1 MRKLFLLVVIVMAAI
16 SAGAQEGIY
25 LGGGISLWRNND
37 VDKTSFSI
45 TPDVGYNLSKQWAV
59 GVELAY
65 AHTGYDDKYDVSTN
79 AFALAPYARY
89 SFYENKIVRLF
100 VDMGFGFSTF
110 KAKHADSVN
119 GFEIGLKPGL
129 ALKLNDHLVSLRKL
143 DLPVIVMITIVIWKV
158 MDLESDWIWKISQ
171 LVLTTNSKRIS
182 KSFVREQKEVKTSF
196 LLPFYLFVCFIF
208 LNLCNSYILS
218 L

>member
-65 AHTGYDDKYDVSTN
+65 AHTGYDDKYT
-79 AFALAPYARY
+79 
-89 SFYENKIVRLF
+89 
-100 VDMGFGFSTF
+100 
-110 KAKHADSVN
+110 
-119 GFEIGLKPGL
+119 
-129 ALKLNDHLVSLRKL
+129 
-143 DLPVIVMITIVIWKV
+143 
-158 MDLESDWIWKISQ
+158 
-171 LVLTTNSKRIS
+171 
-182 KSFVREQKEVKTSF
+182 
-196 LLPFYLFVCFIF
+196 
-208 LNLCNSYILS
+208 
-218 L
+218 

>member
-1 MRKLFLLVVIVMAAI
+1 MKKLFLLVVIVMAAI
-16 SAGAQEGIY
+16 SASAQEGVY

-45 TPDVGYNLSKQWAV
+45 TPDVGYNLSEKWAV

-129 ALKLNDHLVSLRKL
+129 ALKLNDHSASLQRL
-143 DLPVIVMITIVIWKV
+143 DLLVIVMIIIVIWKE
-158 MDLESDWIWKISQ
+158 MGLESDWIWKISQ
-171 LVLTTNSKRIS
+171 
-182 KSFVREQKEVKTSF
+182 
-196 LLPFYLFVCFIF
+196 
-208 LNLCNSYILS
+208 
-218 L
+218 